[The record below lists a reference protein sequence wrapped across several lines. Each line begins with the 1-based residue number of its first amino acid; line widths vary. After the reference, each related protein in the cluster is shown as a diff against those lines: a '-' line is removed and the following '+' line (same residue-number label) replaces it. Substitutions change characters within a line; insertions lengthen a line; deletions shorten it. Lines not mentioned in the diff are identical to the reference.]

1 VLHGIDRDLWDTRV
15 LRVAL
20 WSFCAF
26 MVLLLVTRLGP
37 PNFLMIPLKGG
48 LAVSGL
54 VALVAGYIWIW
65 ALWHA
70 VAGRTWHR

>member
-1 VLHGIDRDLWDTRV
+1 
-15 LRVAL
+15 
-20 WSFCAF
+20 
-26 MVLLLVTRLGP
+26 
-37 PNFLMIPLKGG
+37 MIPLKGG